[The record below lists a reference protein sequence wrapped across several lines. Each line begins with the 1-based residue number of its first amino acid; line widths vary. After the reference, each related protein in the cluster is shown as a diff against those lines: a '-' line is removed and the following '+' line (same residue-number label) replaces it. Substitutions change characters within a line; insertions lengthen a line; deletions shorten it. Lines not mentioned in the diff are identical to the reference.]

1 MKLILLGAPGSGK
14 GTVSEALVKKLK
26 IFHISPG
33 ELLREEVSKQTSI
46 GKEIAKYMEKGEL
59 VPNKFV
65 VEMVRLEINQKKN
78 FVLDGFPRS
87 VEQAEAIKDIKVD
100 AVISL
105 EVPED
110 LVIERLSGRR
120 VCPKCRAGYHIKY
133 LKPKKEGIC
142 DKCGTKL
149 IQRKDDAPTAVKER
163 FKVYHKESVPLIEY
177 YQKKKLLHLVDSS
190 QTPEEVSKAVLDLI
204 KSLKKK

>member
-14 GTVSEALVKKLK
+14 GTISEMLMTKLNL
-26 IFHISPG
+26 FHISPG
-33 ELLREEVSKQTSI
+33 ELLREEVRKETTI

-87 VEQAEAIKDIKVD
+87 VEQAEEIKDIKVD
-100 AVISL
+100 GVISL

-110 LVIERLSGRR
+110 VVIERFSGRR
-120 VCPKCRAGYHIKY
+120 TCPKCNAGYHIKY
-133 LKPKKEGIC
+133 LPPKKEEVC

-149 IQRKDDAPTAVKER
+149 IQRKDDNPATIKER
-163 FKVYHKESVPLIEY
+163 FKIYHKETAPLVEY
-177 YQKKKLLHLVDSS
+177 YAKKKMLHKIDASPAP
-190 QTPEEVSKAVLDLI
+190 QEVSKAVLELV
-204 KSLKKK
+204 KMLKK